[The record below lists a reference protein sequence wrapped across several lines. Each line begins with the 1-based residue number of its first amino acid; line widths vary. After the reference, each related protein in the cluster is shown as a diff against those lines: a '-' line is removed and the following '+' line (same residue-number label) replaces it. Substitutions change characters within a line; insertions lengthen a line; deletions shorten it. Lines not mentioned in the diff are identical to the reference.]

1 MDRLIRIEGKIK
13 KEARSH
19 GRKPEQTEQ
28 KKIEKQS
35 CLLYT
40 SEICE
45 NIRKKA
51 GFFRMLTGIADND
64 GAQ

>member
-1 MDRLIRIEGKIK
+1 MWERGKSTGKWIACHECERSCTGNGMDRLIRIEGKIK

-35 CLLYT
+35 
-40 SEICE
+40 
-45 NIRKKA
+45 
-51 GFFRMLTGIADND
+51 G
-64 GAQ
+64 

>member
-1 MDRLIRIEGKIK
+1 MGNGMDWLIRIEGKIK

-35 CLLYT
+35 
-40 SEICE
+40 
-45 NIRKKA
+45 
-51 GFFRMLTGIADND
+51 G
-64 GAQ
+64 

>member
-1 MDRLIRIEGKIK
+1 MWECGKSTGKWIACHEWACSCTGNGMDRLIRIEGKIK

-35 CLLYT
+35 
-40 SEICE
+40 
-45 NIRKKA
+45 
-51 GFFRMLTGIADND
+51 G
-64 GAQ
+64 

>member
-1 MDRLIRIEGKIK
+1 MNVSVHARETEMDRLIRIEGKIK

-35 CLLYT
+35 
-40 SEICE
+40 
-45 NIRKKA
+45 
-51 GFFRMLTGIADND
+51 G
-64 GAQ
+64 